1 MGSGTEADKRE
12 IARATATMLLDIE
25 AVLFNSEKPFKLASG
40 RPSPVYIDCRKLIAH
55 PRERYRIVE
64 FLEKTVR
71 REFGRDSF
79 DNIAGGETAGIPFA
93 ALLADRMGMP
103 MSYVRKK
110 PKGYG
115 RDARIEGGILQ
126 DDRVLLVEDLA
137 TDGSSKLGFADGIR
151 EAGGQ
156 CSHVAVIFYYGIFPD
171 SERKLAD
178 HGLSLA
184 RLCQW
189 RDVLEVAE
197 ETGRFGSRTLA
208 AVRDFLDSPADWKA
222 S

>member
-1 MGSGTEADKRE
+1 MASGTEARKKE
-12 IARATATMLLDIE
+12 IARASAAMLLDIE
-25 AVLFNSEKPFKLASG
+25 AVHFNSDTPFKLASG

-55 PRERYRIVE
+55 PRERSLIVE
-64 FLEKTVR
+64 FLEETVLR
-71 REFGRDSF
+71 AFGHDSF
-79 DNIAGGETAGIPFA
+79 DNVAGGETAGIPFA

-115 RDARIEGGILQ
+115 RDARIEGRILEG
-126 DDRVLLVEDLA
+126 DRVLLVEDLA
-137 TDGSSKLGFADGIR
+137 TDGLSKLGFADGIR
-151 EAGGQ
+151 EAGGL
-156 CSHVAVIFYYGIFPD
+156 CSQVAVIFYYGIFPD

-184 RLCQW
+184 RLCEW
-189 RDVLEVAE
+189 RDVLEVAA

-208 AVRDFLDSPADWKA
+208 AVKEFLDSPADWKA
-222 S
+222 P